1 MNYLGII
8 FFTFFHIL
16 FAQVTDKSIS
26 ATDSSNFSTNTISD
40 STYSNNGFVKD
51 SLNINAPSE
60 IFEYQIVESKLIL
73 SDAIIS
79 DSTGDTLDAKYQF
92 EILFESLAEL
102 DLIAEAD
109 EFQKLELNRLM
120 KAAIDYYE
128 NKSITI
134 DKIET
139 GLSVAVFRDKLNK
152 YIYSQKLDELE
163 FVEEKIEI
171 IPGHVPITYNN
182 KVASIIKFFQNQG
195 RKSVQ
200 NWLNRVERYKTIML
214 PILEEEGVPP
224 ELFYLAMIESGL
236 NPMAYSYAH
245 ASGPWQFIASTGRI
259 YGLKKNWW
267 IDERRDFEKSTYAAA
282 KYLKDLYNE
291 FNDWYLAF
299 AAYNAGSSRVKKA
312 MRKNNSDDFWKLT
325 RLPAQ
330 TRNYV
335 PNIMAALFIASDPK
349 KYGFAIISEP
359 QLKWVTKEIN
369 KSVSLETIAKCA
381 NVDVSTL
388 AEYNPEIKEGFIP
401 PLKDKEQYR
410 FRLPITFDRKFDSL
424 FSLVEIEKSDGF
436 VFIEHKV
443 KRGDNLWD
451 LARKYNTNSRAIKEI
466 NKIKGNTVQIGWTL
480 QIPSEGYSE
489 YRKSAST
496 SKSKA
501 GKFVYHTV
509 RRGDTISE
517 IAEKYR
523 TSQRKIRN
531 WNGLK
536 NDRIRIGQKL
546 KIWKKY

>member
-1 MNYLGII
+1 MKVFLL
-8 FFTFFHIL
+8 IL
-16 FAQVTDKSIS
+16 IAINQFLVAQNGNEGDSIVIDYKDFDKTLLDSI
-26 ATDSSNFSTNTISD
+26 TNMEKIS
-40 STYSNNGFVKD
+40 KD
-51 SLNINAPSE
+51 SVVIKTPSE
-60 IFEYQIVESKLIL
+60 IFEYQIIESKLIF

-79 DSTGDTLDAKYQF
+79 DATGDTLDAKYQF
-92 EILFESLAEL
+92 EILFESLSEL
-102 DLIAEAD
+102 DMISEAD

-120 KAAIDYYE
+120 KAVIDYYE

-163 FVEEKIEI
+163 FIEEEVEI

-195 RKSVQ
+195 RRSVQ
-200 NWLNRVERYKTIML
+200 NWLNRVDRYKSIML

-236 NPMAYSYAH
+236 NPLAYSYAH
-245 ASGPWQFIASTGRI
+245 ASGPWQFIASTGRV
-259 YGLKKNWW
+259 YGLNRNWW

-282 KYLKDLYNE
+282 KYLKDLYAE
-291 FNDWYLAF
+291 FGDWYLAF

-312 MRKNNSDDFWKLT
+312 MRRNNSTNFWELT

-335 PNIMAALFIASDPK
+335 PNIMAALFIANDPK
-349 KYGFAIISEP
+349 KYGFVVNSEP
-359 QLKWVTKEIN
+359 QLKWVEKEID

-381 NVDVSTL
+381 DVDVSIL

-401 PLKDKEQYR
+401 PLQDEEKYTL
-410 FRLPITFDRKFDSL
+410 RLPIIFNQQFDSL
-424 FSLVEIEKSDGF
+424 FSLVETEKSDGF

-443 KRGDNLWD
+443 RRGDNLWD
-451 LARKYNTNSRAIKEI
+451 LARKYNTSWRAIKEI

-480 QIPSEGYSE
+480 QIPSEGYTE
-489 YRKSAST
+489 YRKST
-496 SKSKA
+496 KPKT
-501 GKFVYHTV
+501 GRFVYHTV

-517 IAEKYR
+517 IAEQYR

>member
-1 MNYLGII
+1 MIKYII
-8 FFTFFHIL
+8 ACFMIVRLLLSSEATLDSNNKKITIDS
-16 FAQVTDKSIS
+16 AQVVFNVVSDTSSI
-26 ATDSSNFSTNTISD
+26 DFPLD
-40 STYSNNGFVKD
+40 VFD
-51 SLNINAPSE
+51 L
-60 IFEYQIVESKLIL
+60 QIIESKRVF

-92 EILFESLAEL
+92 EILFESLGEL
-102 DLIAEAD
+102 NLIVDAD

-128 NKSITI
+128 NKASTI

-163 FVEEKIEI
+163 FIEEKVEI
-171 IPGHVPITYNN
+171 IPGHVPVTYNR

-200 NWLNRVERYKTIML
+200 KWLNRVDRYKTIML
-214 PILEEEGVPP
+214 PILEKENVPP

-236 NPMAYSYAH
+236 NPKAYSYAH
-245 ASGPWQFIASTGRI
+245 ASGPWQFIASTGRV
-259 YGLKKNWW
+259 YGLDKNWW

-291 FNDWYLAF
+291 FGDWYLAF

-312 MRKNNSDDFWKLT
+312 MRRNNSDDFWKLS

-335 PNIMAALFIASDPK
+335 PNIMAALFIANNPK
-349 KYGFAIISEP
+349 KYGFAINSEP
-359 QLKWVTKEIN
+359 LLKWEVKEID

-381 NVDVSTL
+381 NIELSSL
-388 AEYNPEIKEGFIP
+388 ATYNPEIKEGFIP
-401 PLKDKEQYR
+401 PLNDTDKYLL
-410 FRLPITFDRKFDSL
+410 RLPIGYNPKFDSL
-424 FSLVEIEKSDGF
+424 FALVEVENSDGF

-443 KRGDNLWD
+443 RKGDNLWD
-451 LARKYNTNSRAIKEI
+451 IARKYNTSWRAIKEI

-480 QIPSEGYSE
+480 QIPSEGYTE
-489 YRKSAST
+489 YRKSSSR

-501 GKFVYHTV
+501 GKFIYHTV

-523 TSQRKIRN
+523 TSQRKVKD

-546 KIWKKY
+546 KIWKRY

>member
-1 MNYLGII
+1 MKVFLV
-8 FFTFFHIL
+8 IL
-16 FAQVTDKSIS
+16 IAINQFLVAQNGNEGDSIVIDYKDFDKTLLDSI
-26 ATDSSNFSTNTISD
+26 TNMEKIS
-40 STYSNNGFVKD
+40 KD
-51 SLNINAPSE
+51 SVVIKIPSE
-60 IFEYQIVESKLIL
+60 IFEYQIIESKLIF

-79 DSTGDTLDAKYQF
+79 DATGDTLDAKYQF
-92 EILFESLAEL
+92 EILFESLSEL
-102 DLIAEAD
+102 DMISEAD

-120 KAAIDYYE
+120 KAVIDYYE

-163 FVEEKIEI
+163 FIEEEVEI

-195 RKSVQ
+195 RRSVQ
-200 NWLNRVERYKTIML
+200 NWLNRVDRYKSIML

-236 NPMAYSYAH
+236 NPLAYSYAH
-245 ASGPWQFIASTGRI
+245 ASGPWQFIASTGRV
-259 YGLKKNWW
+259 YGLNRNWW

-282 KYLKDLYNE
+282 KYLKDLYAE
-291 FNDWYLAF
+291 FGDWYLAF

-312 MRKNNSDDFWKLT
+312 MRRNNSTNFWELT

-335 PNIMAALFIASDPK
+335 PNIMAALFIANDPK
-349 KYGFAIISEP
+349 KYGFVVNSEP
-359 QLKWVTKEIN
+359 QLKWVEKEID

-381 NVDVSTL
+381 DVDVSIL

-401 PLKDKEQYR
+401 PLQDEEKYTL
-410 FRLPITFDRKFDSL
+410 RLPIIFNQQFDSL
-424 FSLVEIEKSDGF
+424 FSLVETEKSDGF

-443 KRGDNLWD
+443 RRGDNLWD
-451 LARKYNTNSRAIKEI
+451 LARKYNTSWRAIKEI

-480 QIPSEGYSE
+480 QIPSEGYTE
-489 YRKSAST
+489 YRKST
-496 SKSKA
+496 KPKT
-501 GKFVYHTV
+501 GRFVYHTV

-517 IAEKYR
+517 IAEQYR

>member
-1 MNYLGII
+1 MKVFLL
-8 FFTFFHIL
+8 IL
-16 FAQVTDKSIS
+16 IAINQFLVAQNGNEGDSIVIDYKDFDKTLLDSI
-26 ATDSSNFSTNTISD
+26 TNMEKIS
-40 STYSNNGFVKD
+40 KD
-51 SLNINAPSE
+51 SVVIKIPSE
-60 IFEYQIVESKLIL
+60 IFEYQIIESKLIF

-79 DSTGDTLDAKYQF
+79 DATGDTLDAKYQF
-92 EILFESLAEL
+92 EILFESLSEL
-102 DLIAEAD
+102 DMISEAD

-120 KAAIDYYE
+120 KAVIDYYE

-163 FVEEKIEI
+163 FIEEEVEI

-195 RKSVQ
+195 RRSVQ
-200 NWLNRVERYKTIML
+200 NWLNRVDRYKSIML

-236 NPMAYSYAH
+236 NPLAYSYAH
-245 ASGPWQFIASTGRI
+245 ASGPWQFIASTGRV
-259 YGLKKNWW
+259 YGLNRNWW

-282 KYLKDLYNE
+282 KYLKDLYAE
-291 FNDWYLAF
+291 FGDWYLAF

-312 MRKNNSDDFWKLT
+312 MRRNNSTNFWELT

-335 PNIMAALFIASDPK
+335 PNIMAALFIANDPK
-349 KYGFAIISEP
+349 KYGFVVNSEP
-359 QLKWVTKEIN
+359 QLKWVEKEID

-381 NVDVSTL
+381 DVDVSIL

-401 PLKDKEQYR
+401 PLQDEEKYTL
-410 FRLPITFDRKFDSL
+410 RLPIIFNQQFDSL
-424 FSLVEIEKSDGF
+424 FSLVETEKSDGF

-443 KRGDNLWD
+443 RRGDNLWD
-451 LARKYNTNSRAIKEI
+451 LARKYNTSWRAIKEI

-480 QIPSEGYSE
+480 QIPSEGYTE
-489 YRKSAST
+489 YRKST
-496 SKSKA
+496 KPKT
-501 GKFVYHTV
+501 GRFVYHTV

-517 IAEKYR
+517 IAEQYR

>member
-1 MNYLGII
+1 MIKYII
-8 FFTFFHIL
+8 ACFMIVRLLLSSEATLDSNNKKITIDS
-16 FAQVTDKSIS
+16 AQVVFNVVSDTSSI
-26 ATDSSNFSTNTISD
+26 DFPLD
-40 STYSNNGFVKD
+40 VFD
-51 SLNINAPSE
+51 L
-60 IFEYQIVESKLIL
+60 QIIESKRVF

-92 EILFESLAEL
+92 EILFESLGEL
-102 DLIAEAD
+102 NLIVDAD

-128 NKSITI
+128 NKASTI

-163 FVEEKIEI
+163 FIEEKVEI
-171 IPGHVPITYNN
+171 IPGHVPVTYNR

-200 NWLNRVERYKTIML
+200 KWLNRVDRYKTIML
-214 PILEEEGVPP
+214 PILEKENVPP

-236 NPMAYSYAH
+236 NPKAYSYAH
-245 ASGPWQFIASTGRI
+245 ASGPWQFIASTGRV
-259 YGLKKNWW
+259 YGLDKNWW

-291 FNDWYLAF
+291 FGDWYLAF

-312 MRKNNSDDFWKLT
+312 MRRNNSDDFWKLS

-335 PNIMAALFIASDPK
+335 PNIMAALFIANNPK
-349 KYGFAIISEP
+349 KYGFAINSEP
-359 QLKWVTKEIN
+359 LLKWEVKEID

-381 NVDVSTL
+381 NIELSSL
-388 AEYNPEIKEGFIP
+388 ATYNPEIKEGFIP
-401 PLKDKEQYR
+401 PLNDTDKYLL
-410 FRLPITFDRKFDSL
+410 RLPIGYNPKFDSL
-424 FSLVEIEKSDGF
+424 FALVEVENSDGF

-443 KRGDNLWD
+443 RRGDNLWD
-451 LARKYNTNSRAIKEI
+451 IARKYNTSWRAIKEI

-480 QIPSEGYSE
+480 QIPSEGYTE
-489 YRKSAST
+489 YRKSSSR

-501 GKFVYHTV
+501 GKFIYHTV

-523 TSQRKIRN
+523 TSQRKVKD

-546 KIWKKY
+546 KIWKRY